1 MHLSLRPPENPNE
14 DRLISLLDRGIS
26 LRERADEL
34 DAIRRQ
40 MQIREK
46 ARLKLLLRRANLA
59 EASR

>member
-1 MHLSLRPPENPNE
+1 MHLQPPKNPYE

-40 MQIREK
+40 MHFREK
-46 ARLKLLLRRANLA
+46 ARLKFLRRRAKLA